1 MARDLTVEADSGGHT
16 DNRPAITLVP
26 TIMAL
31 RDRLQDKYQYQTS
44 LRVGVAGGIATP
56 ASAAAAFSMG
66 AAYIVTGTINQAC
79 IESGSSDIVRQMLA
93 QAEQA
98 DVTMAPAVDMFEMGV
113 KLQVLKRGT
122 MFAMRGNKLYEA
134 YRKYNS
140 LEDIP
145 ASEKT
150 SMEKTIFKKT
160 LDEVWQETR
169 DFFLQRNPAEIERAE
184 SDPRHKMALV
194 FRWYL
199 GLSSRWANAGK
210 EDRQVDYQV
219 WCGPAM
225 GAFNEWVKD
234 SQFEAP
240 ENRDVV
246 SIAMNLLFGAAQVI
260 RLNLLRQQGINTALL
275 KQNISPIELTEIE
288 SYLGNG

>member
-1 MARDLTVEADSGGHT
+1 MAQDLTVEADSGGHT

-150 SMEKTIFKKT
+150 SMEKTIFKKAWMRSGRRPGNFFYNVIT
-160 LDEVWQETR
+160 LRLNGLNLIPDIKW
-169 DFFLQRNPAEIERAE
+169 
-184 SDPRHKMALV
+184 
-194 FRWYL
+194 RWYFD
-199 GLSSRWANAGK
+199 GTWDCHPGGQTPGRKTDRWITRYG
-210 EDRQVDYQV
+210 VDQP
-219 WCGPAM
+219 WGHL
-225 GAFNEWVKD
+225 
-234 SQFEAP
+234 
-240 ENRDVV
+240 
-246 SIAMNLLFGAAQVI
+246 MNGSKTV
-260 RLNLLRQQGINTALL
+260 NLKPR
-275 KQNISPIELTEIE
+275 KP
-288 SYLGNG
+288 